1 MVTVSRF
8 IGDPSWGKK
17 KKQAK
22 AAKNGCSS
30 DGSPKGTLEMWKRSR
45 RLAQPVGPPTPNPD
59 QWTEWWSP
67 EEMLPHTAL
76 GLVLTSILDA
86 GVPAL

>member
-8 IGDPSWGKK
+8 IGDPSWEKK
-17 KKQAK
+17 KKTSK
-22 AAKNGCSS
+22 GCKNECSR
-30 DGSPKGTLEMWKRSR
+30 DGSPKGPLETWKRSR
-45 RLAQPVGPPTPNPD
+45 RLAQPVGPPTPSPD
-59 QWTEWWSP
+59 QWTEWWPP